1 MKKQRLSRYQGKV
14 SDSRFRLTFTQKQ
27 NLWGFAFLVPGFVLL
42 IVFKLYPM
50 ILAARLSFYEY
61 NLISPEKFVGLK
73 NYEYLLTD
81 NLFHQSVMAS
91 VYYVVGSVVVIWV
104 LSLLLAL
111 AFNRDLPY
119 KNVLRSIYFMPVVMP
134 SVIVAVLWKYL
145 YHPYGVVNAILH
157 AVGLPAIDWLSN
169 SAYAMPAL
177 IAIGIWR
184 GTPYFMVIFLAGLQ
198 AIPKAYYE
206 AAEID
211 GATGWKAFIHI
222 TLPLL
227 RPTTVLVMVMS
238 VIIGIMVFINPIIVT
253 NFGGPAGATRVLPLY
268 IFQTGFEFFKMG
280 LASAASIIL
289 FAIVMS
295 FTLVRF
301 QLFGEE

>member
-1 MKKQRLSRYQGKV
+1 MTRKS
-14 SDSRFRLTFTQKQ
+14 SDSNRGKRSPLRLTLTGKR
-27 NLWGFAFLVPGFVLL
+27 NLWGIGFLFPGLALL
-42 IVFKLYPM
+42 ALFKLYPM
-50 ILAARLSFYEY
+50 ILAVRLSFFKYD
-61 NLISPEKFVGLK
+61 LITPEVFVGVD
-73 NYEYLLTD
+73 NYKYLITD
-81 NLFHQSVMAS
+81 SLFKQSLVAS
-91 VYYVVGSVVVIWV
+91 IYYVGGSVIFIWV

-111 AFNRDLPY
+111 AFNRPMPF

-145 YHPYGVVNAILH
+145 YHPYGVFNAILRT
-157 AVGLPAIDWLSN
+157 VGLPAIDWLSN
-169 SAYAMPAL
+169 AAYAMPAL

-198 AIPKAYYE
+198 AIPKEYYE

-211 GATGWKAFIHI
+211 GATGWNAFRYV

-238 VIIGIMVFINPIIVT
+238 VIVGIMVFINPIIVT
-253 NFGGPAGATRVLPLY
+253 NFGGPAGTTRVLPLY

-280 LASAASIIL
+280 LASAASIFL

-295 FTLVRF
+295 FTLIRF